1 MKEAELENKLSIV
14 AYELNKLLEII
25 DRSNEDIV
33 DEFNEDSL
41 KVLGKKLFDEKSAS
55 PLKLGLVRANI
66 ECMLRYIE

>member
-1 MKEAELENKLSIV
+1 MEKAELENKLSVV
-14 AYELNKLLEII
+14 AYELNKLLEIM

-41 KVLGKKLFDEKSAS
+41 KVLGRKIFDENSAS
-55 PLKLGLVRANI
+55 SLKLGLIRANI